1 MSCKQP
7 RERVCS
13 LRFPKAENPK
23 KNPWIDHINREA
35 RRLGISY
42 MSAVGDARVKASYKK
57 PLRLKKKKVVKGPS
71 VDEELEQIEQEEQQ
85 EQNFPSPPRSPI
97 PTRKQQPKS
106 NTTKK
111 TMKALLEMSPI
122 KTPDFS
128 KLKKPDTTK
137 KTMKALLEMS
147 PIKTPDFS
155 KFRTKKIPKFKAAAT
170 PPRKNP
176 ESIIRNPKTRV
187 ISRKLVEK

>member
-7 RERVCS
+7 REKVCS
-13 LRFPKAENPK
+13 LRFPKAENPR

-57 PLRLKKKKVVKGPS
+57 PLRLKKKKATKGPS
-71 VDEELEQIEQEEQQ
+71 VDEELEQLEFSAEAEQEQ
-85 EQNFPSPPRSPI
+85 QNFPSPPRSPI

-106 NTTKK
+106 DTTKK

-128 KLKKPDTTK
+128 KLK
-137 KTMKALLEMS
+137 A
-147 PIKTPDFS
+147 
-155 KFRTKKIPKFKAAAT
+155 KKIPKFKATAT

-176 ESIIRNPKTRV
+176 QSVIRNPKTRI

>member
-7 RERVCS
+7 REKVCS
-13 LRFPKAENPK
+13 LRFPRAENPR

-42 MSAVGDARVKASYKK
+42 MSAVGDVRVKASYKK
-57 PLRLKKKKVVKGPS
+57 PLRLKKKKVTKGPS
-71 VDEELEQIEQEEQQ
+71 VDEELEQLVAYDAQAPSRVEEQEQ
-85 EQNFPSPPRSPI
+85 QNFPSPPRSPI
-97 PTRKQQPKS
+97 PTRKA
-106 NTTKK
+106 K
-111 TMKALLEMSPI
+111 T
-122 KTPDFS
+122 
-128 KLKKPDTTK
+128 PDTTK

-155 KFRTKKIPKFKAAAT
+155 KFKPKKIPKFKPGAT

-176 ESIIRNPKTRV
+176 KSVIRNPKTRI